1 MARVLVIRGGAIGDF
16 ILTLPALRLLQ
27 ENIPDCQLEVLGYPG
42 IADLAVKAGLA
53 QTTRSISDPRL
64 ALLFAKNATF
74 DPALIEY
81 FTSFNLIVSYLFD
94 PDGILRDNLTRLGVK
109 TLLDSPQRIV
119 SGAGHASEQLARP
132 LQKLAMF
139 LEEPDW
145 RRPTFPTVPQRSPR
159 IAIHTGSGSLSK
171 NWPLT
176 HWQRLI
182 TELQEK
188 HPEHPLVGIVGEAE
202 LERGSL
208 PENLPLWQ
216 NLPLTELATRL
227 SDCQLFLGHDSGIAH
242 LASACGVPSLLLF
255 GPTDPNTW
263 APPQKNI
270 RLLRAPAGDLKLLPY
285 EVVRDT
291 VFSLLT

>member
-16 ILTLPALRLLQ
+16 ILTLPAIRLLQ

-64 ALLFAKNATF
+64 ALLFAKNATL
-74 DPALIEY
+74 DPALVEY
-81 FTSFNLIVSYLFD
+81 FTRFNLIVSYLFD
-94 PDGILRDNLTRLGVK
+94 PDGILRDNLTRIGVK

-119 SGAGHASEQLARP
+119 SGTGHASEQLARP

-139 LEEPDW
+139 FEEPHW
-145 RRPTFPTVPQRSPR
+145 RSPTFPGTTKKPC
-159 IAIHTGSGSLSK
+159 IAIHTGSGSLTK
-171 NWPLT
+171 NWPLE

-182 TELQEK
+182 TELQKK
-188 HPEHPLVGIVGEAE
+188 HPQHSLVGIVGEAE
-202 LERGSL
+202 IERGLL
-208 PENLPLWQ
+208 PQNLLLWQ
-216 NLPLTELATRL
+216 NLPLTELATQL
-227 SDCQLFLGHDSGIAH
+227 SECQLFLGHDSGISH

-263 APPQKNI
+263 APPQKNL

-291 VFSLLT
+291 VFSLLP

>member
-16 ILTLPALRLLQ
+16 ILTLPAIRLLQ

-64 ALLFAKNATF
+64 ALLFAKNATL
-74 DPALIEY
+74 DPALVEY

-94 PDGILRDNLTRLGVK
+94 PDGILRDNLTRIGVK

-139 LEEPDW
+139 FEEPHW
-145 RRPTFPTVPQRSPR
+145 RRPVFPSVTKKPL
-159 IAIHTGSGSLSK
+159 IALHTGSGSLTK
-171 NWPLT
+171 NWPLEQ
-176 HWQRLI
+176 WQRLI

-188 HPEHPLVGIVGEAE
+188 HPQHSLVGIVGEAE
-202 LERGSL
+202 IERGLL
-208 PENLPLWQ
+208 PQNLPLWQ
-216 NLPLTELATRL
+216 NLPLTELATQL
-227 SDCQLFLGHDSGIAH
+227 SECQLFLGHDSGISH
-242 LASACGVPSLLLF
+242 LAATCGVPSLLLF

-263 APPQKNI
+263 APPQKSV

>member
-16 ILTLPALRLLQ
+16 ILTLPAIRLLQ

-53 QTTRSISDPRL
+53 KTTRSISDPRL
-64 ALLFAKNATF
+64 ALLFAKNATL
-74 DPALIEY
+74 DPALVEY
-81 FTSFNLIVSYLFD
+81 FTSFNLVVSYLFD
-94 PDGILRDNLTRLGVK
+94 PDGILRDNLTRIGVK

-119 SGAGHASEQLARP
+119 NGAGHASEQLARP

-139 LEEPDW
+139 FEEPHW
-145 RRPTFPTVPQRSPR
+145 RSPTFPSSMKKQR
-159 IAIHTGSGSLSK
+159 IALHTGSGSLTK
-171 NWPLT
+171 NWPLE

-188 HPEHPLVGIVGEAE
+188 YPNYSLVGIAGEAE
-202 LERGSL
+202 IERGLL
-208 PENLPLWQ
+208 PQNLPLWQ
-216 NLPLTELATRL
+216 NLPLTELATQL
-227 SDCQLFLGHDSGIAH
+227 SECQLFLGHDSGISH

-263 APPQKNI
+263 APPQKSV

-291 VFSLLT
+291 IFSLLP

>member
-16 ILTLPALRLLQ
+16 ILTLPAIRLLQ

-64 ALLFAKNATF
+64 ALLFAKNATL
-74 DPALIEY
+74 DPALVEY
-81 FTSFNLIVSYLFD
+81 FTSFNLVVSYLFD
-94 PDGILRDNLTRLGVK
+94 PDGILRDNLTRIGVK

-139 LEEPDW
+139 FEELHW
-145 RRPTFPTVPQRSPR
+145 RSPTFPTAEKRPC
-159 IAIHTGSGSLSK
+159 IAIHTGSGSLTK
-171 NWPLT
+171 NWPLE

-188 HPEHPLVGIVGEAE
+188 HPHQSLVGIAGEAE
-202 LERGSL
+202 IERGLL
-208 PENLPLWQ
+208 PQNLPLWQ
-216 NLPLTELATRL
+216 NLPLTELATQL
-227 SDCQLFLGHDSGIAH
+227 SECQLFLGHDSGIAH

-263 APPQKNI
+263 APPQKSV

-291 VFSLLT
+291 VFSLLP